1 MLIRASFFHHLWEIQ
16 EDHRQ
21 LYLFLIQSI
30 QVMYMIEL
38 PEARTIAADL
48 RKEVL
53 GKTIQ
58 SVSGNFTDHKFT
70 FYMVIRIPIT
80 ID

>member
-1 MLIRASFFHHLWEIQ
+1 
-16 EDHRQ
+16 
-21 LYLFLIQSI
+21 
-30 QVMYMIEL
+30 MIEL

-70 FYMVIRIPIT
+70 FYYGDPDTYHDRLKNKAVTAVVERASMWNWRLRMRC
-80 ID
+80 

>member
-1 MLIRASFFHHLWEIQ
+1 MGVRSSLPLPVYIFRCSFEHLFFIIFWEMQ

-58 SVSGNFTDHKFT
+58 SVS
-70 FYMVIRIPIT
+70 
-80 ID
+80 

>member
-1 MLIRASFFHHLWEIQ
+1 
-16 EDHRQ
+16 
-21 LYLFLIQSI
+21 
-30 QVMYMIEL
+30 MIEL

-48 RKEVL
+48 RREVL

-70 FYMVIRIPIT
+70 FYYGNPDTYHAVSYTHLDVYKRQKQYRTVFNPCVITVHAPLHIS
-80 ID
+80 